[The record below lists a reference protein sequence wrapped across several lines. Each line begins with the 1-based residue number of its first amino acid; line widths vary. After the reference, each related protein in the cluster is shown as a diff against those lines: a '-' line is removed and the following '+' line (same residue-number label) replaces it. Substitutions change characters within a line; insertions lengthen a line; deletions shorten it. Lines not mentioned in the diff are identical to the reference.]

1 MKYFTN
7 WSVYTIKVVIQ
18 ILSLIF
24 LFPLIDPIFVVSLII
39 SMIVSAA
46 RIFKV
51 CPAIRQSQVLLCVF
65 ILLYKSMIR
74 LCSFT
79 LQST

>member
-46 RIFKV
+46 RIFEV